1 MIAAGYGIERV
12 SREIG
17 QSLPATKVVGIVSTL
32 AACLV
37 ALVGVFYIWIGL
49 LSLQVYLRM

>member
-37 ALVGVFYIWIGL
+37 ALVGVFYIWIGI